1 MIAREMGEH
10 EVRPYKQI
18 MKRTPLY
25 DIHKKLGGRMVEF
38 GGWEM
43 PVQYKGVM
51 EEHHAVRERA
61 GLFDIS
67 HMGEI
72 FVEGPKAHDFI
83 NYLTTNDIYRI
94 ENGGC
99 QYSACCYENGGVVD
113 DVISYQF
120 SPEKYLVV
128 VNASNTEK
136 DFEWFKKNNT
146 LGVSIR
152 NRSAEFC
159 QLALQGPLSQKIL
172 EPLVETDLGLLK
184 YYTFVETFFQGK
196 EIIISRTGYTGEDGF
211 ELYGKWGEAPFFWNS
226 LLEQGA
232 GDGIMPVGLSARD
245 TLRLES
251 AYSLYGHEISETI
264 NPFEARLNWI
274 VKLDKSDFIG
284 KKILKKIKAGGP
296 HRTLIGLEMVDA
308 GVPRQGYKIWFGD
321 QEAGEV
327 TSGTFSP
334 TLNKGIA
341 LALVK
346 SENALENEFEIEIRG
361 AKRRGRSIILPFYK
375 RGG

>member
-1 MIAREMGEH
+1 
-10 EVRPYKQI
+10 

-25 DIHKKLGGRMVEF
+25 DTHKKLGGRMVEF

-51 EEHHAVRERA
+51 EEHRAVRERA

-72 FVEGPKAHDFI
+72 FVEGLRARDFI

-99 QYSACCYENGGVVD
+99 QYSACCYESGGVVD

-128 VNASNTEK
+128 VNAANTEK
-136 DFEWFKKNNT
+136 DFEWFKRCT
-146 LGVSIR
+146 LPPSPLPLREGVRGRGFFDVTIQ
-152 NRSAEFC
+152 NRSTEFC

-172 EPLVETDLGLLK
+172 QPLVETDLDLLK
-184 YYTFVETFFQGK
+184 YYTFVETLFQDK
-196 EIIISRTGYTGEDGF
+196 KIILSRTGYTGEDGF
-211 ELYGKWGEAPFFWNS
+211 ELYGPWDLAPFFWNT
-226 LLEQGA
+226 LLDKGTC
-232 GDGIMPVGLSARD
+232 DGLMPIGLAARD

-284 KKILKKIKAGGP
+284 KKMLTQIKADGP
-296 HRTLIGLEMVDA
+296 HRSLIGFEMISNNI
-308 GVPRQGYKIWFGD
+308 PRQGYKVWSD
-321 QEAGEV
+321 NQEVGQV

-334 TLNKGIA
+334 TLGKGIA
-341 LALVK
+341 LALVEAESAGQK
-346 SENALENEFEIEIRG
+346 ELGVEIRG
-361 AKRRGRSIILPFYK
+361 DKKKAKQVRLPFYK
-375 RGG
+375 RKE